1 MNFQIMFLSDKGT
14 VIDITLDFQKGE
26 SYLTN
31 NKQSQVTKLVE
42 IIPLQAI
49 KTISLDFQGQVHII
63 RDCPVE
69 AFDAFVSQ
77 YTEVEDVN
85 RKLWSSFQRWR
96 VINFLIDDGA
106 LEVQDNLL
114 VEVNEL
120 EVERQPVAAQEG
132 A

>member
-1 MNFQIMFLSDKGT
+1 MFLSDKGIVT
-14 VIDITLDFQKGE
+14 GIILDFQKGE

-49 KTISLDFQGQVHII
+49 KTISLDFQGQVHTI

-69 AFDAFVSQ
+69 VFDAFVSQ
-77 YTEVEDVN
+77 YSEVENVN
-85 RKLWSSFQRWR
+85 REVWSNFQRWR
-96 VINFLIDDGA
+96 VINFLLEDGA
-106 LEVQDNLL
+106 LEVKDNIL
-114 VEVNEL
+114 VEL
-120 EVERQPVAAQEG
+120 EVVQSEVQRQPVAVQEG